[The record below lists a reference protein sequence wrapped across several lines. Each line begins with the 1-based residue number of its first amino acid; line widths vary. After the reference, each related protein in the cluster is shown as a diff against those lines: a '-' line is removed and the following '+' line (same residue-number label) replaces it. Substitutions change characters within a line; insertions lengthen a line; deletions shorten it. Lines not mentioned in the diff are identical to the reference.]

1 MADMYNIH
9 VDIDPRWEDMDRR
22 YVDTDHKLAEI
33 SKRHSDH
40 KDTGLVDTD
49 HRMIY

>member
-22 YVDTDHKLAEI
+22 YVDTEHK
-33 SKRHSDH
+33 
-40 KDTGLVDTD
+40 TG
-49 HRMIY
+49 RN